1 MPDTNWTRVDALLAE
16 ALDWPAA
23 ERAARL
29 AERTAGEPEL
39 FRQVTELLES
49 ADRAERVIGDSAMDM
64 IPPEESPAAET
75 GLERGERVGPYR
87 ILRELGRGGMAT
99 VYLGARDDQAFDR
112 EVALKVVRGTQAADV
127 LSRRFVAERRI
138 LARLEHRNIA
148 RLYDSVVTSAGQPCL
163 VMEYVAGSRIDR
175 HADDRRLGISER
187 LKLFLSVCD
196 GVSYAHQQL
205 VVHRDLKPANIQVNE
220 AGEVK
225 LLDFGIARL
234 LVPDDA
240 EAPITRPGFRPIT
253 PEYAPPEQ
261 VQGDPPTARADVYS
275 LGVIL
280 HELLTGE
287 RPGWQRQ
294 ILEQA
299 GPDLPE
305 VSLVAPSRSARARL
319 ATDPVTARDRAAARG
334 QSPDRLPQMLR
345 GDLDAIVLTALAPD
359 PNHRYP
365 SVEALREDVAR
376 HLAGQPIV
384 ARPPSRAY
392 RASRFLSRNR
402 GAVAAGV
409 LSVLLTVGYIATI
422 LVQSGRVQSERVRA
436 EQERD
441 RADHVVRVLTNL
453 LGAADPFAAARPDT
467 LRVTD
472 FLASSAE
479 RVQVELADQPLV
491 LAKVLG
497 VLGMMQGQLGRFN
510 EAAPQLER
518 SVSLLQT
525 TPGATPAD
533 LAEGLRDLAIV
544 RRRTSRLPEADSL
557 LREATAIATSA
568 SSESSPLIAQ
578 LEGALG
584 SVLMERGQFDSA
596 AVIMESA
603 IHRTRSLE
611 PVDTSA
617 LAELLNNRGAAAQR
631 RGDRAGAIPWMR
643 EAYELRSAQFG
654 ADHPLA
660 LQVLS
665 NLAFLVDRTGSPAEA
680 IPMFEEASDGL
691 TQRLG
696 PDHSATLAVR
706 RNLGGALSRSG
717 RLPEAIT
724 MLEAV
729 EAVERRRVGGN
740 RFELGITLDYLGG
753 LYDQAGRLPDAE
765 RAFREN
771 YEIFRD
777 AVGPDH
783 FNTALALG
791 RHAWAR
797 CRPGADIT
805 PSTAAAAI
813 RDFQR
818 ALVVIDGVM
827 PPANNQRISRHVM
840 YGTCLSRAGRHA
852 DAEAELVLQ
861 ADLARAG
868 FPPGDPTLRFSLGEL
883 ADHFA
888 RTGQVDRE
896 AGVRALADTLAVAPP
911 RP

>member
-16 ALDWPAA
+16 ALEWPVA

-29 AERTAGEPEL
+29 AERTEGEPEL
-39 FRQVTELLES
+39 LRQVTELLES
-49 ADRAERVIGDSAMDM
+49 ADQAERLIGDSALEL
-64 IPPEESPAAET
+64 IPAEESLPAET
-75 GLERGERVGPYR
+75 GLEPGERVGPYR
-87 ILRELGRGGMAT
+87 IIRELGRGGMAT

-112 EVALKVVRGTQAADV
+112 EVALKVVRGAQAADV

-175 HADDRRLGISER
+175 HADDRRLGIPER
-187 LKLFLSVCD
+187 LRLFLSVCD

-240 EAPITRPGFRPIT
+240 ETPITRPGFRPIT

-261 VQGDPPTARADVYS
+261 VRGDPPTARADVYS

-299 GPDLPE
+299 GPELPE
-305 VSLVAPSRSARARL
+305 VTLVAPSRSARARL
-319 ATDPVTARDRAAARG
+319 ATDPDTSRDRAAARG
-334 QSPDRLPQMLR
+334 LTAAGLPEMLR

-365 SVEALREDVAR
+365 SVEALREDVSR

-384 ARPPSRAY
+384 ARPPSRTY
-392 RASRFLSRNR
+392 RAGKFLSRNR
-402 GAVAAGV
+402 GVVAAGV
-409 LSVLLTVGYIATI
+409 ILVILTVGYFATI
-422 LVQSGRVQSERVRA
+422 LVQSARIQSERDRA

-441 RADHVVRVLTNL
+441 RADQVVQVLTNL
-453 LGAADPFAAARPDT
+453 LAASDPFAAARPDT

-479 RVQVELADQPLV
+479 RVQAELAEQPLV
-491 LAKVLG
+491 LARVLG
-497 VLGMMQGQLGRFN
+497 VLGMMQGQLGKFN

-518 SVSLLQT
+518 SVSLLRT
-525 TPGATPAD
+525 TRGAAPAD
-533 LAEGLRDLAIV
+533 LAEGLGDLAII

-557 LREATAIATSA
+557 LREAMAIATA
-568 SSESSPLIAQ
+568 SSGESSALFAK
-578 LEGALG
+578 LEGRLG
-584 SVLMERGQFDSA
+584 SVLVERGQFDSA
-596 AVIMESA
+596 AVVLESA

-617 LAELLNNRGAAAQR
+617 LAELLNNRGVAAQR
-631 RGDRAGAIPWMR
+631 LGDRAGAVPWMR
-643 EAYELRSAQFG
+643 EAHELRSAELG

-665 NLAFLVDRTGSPAEA
+665 NLAFLIDRMGSPAEA
-680 IPMFEEASDGL
+680 IPMFEEAIDGL

-696 PDHSATLAVR
+696 PGHSATLAVR
-706 RNLGGALSRSG
+706 RNLGSALSRSD
-717 RLPEAIT
+717 RLPEAIA

-753 LYDQAGRLPDAE
+753 MYDQAGRYAESE

-797 CRPGADIT
+797 CRPGVEIT

-813 RDFQR
+813 RDLER

-827 PPANNQRISRHVM
+827 PPANNQRITRHVM

-852 DAEAELVLQ
+852 DAEAELVRQ
-861 ADLARAG
+861 ADLARGG
-868 FPPGDPTLRFSLGEL
+868 FPTGDPTLRFSLGEL
-883 ADHFA
+883 AGHFA
-888 RTGQVDRE
+888 RTGQGDRE
-896 AGVRALADTLAVAPP
+896 AGVRALADTLAVAQP